1 MPPLMQNE
9 DPFIL
14 TREAIKVLS
23 VDTRLDILKL
33 LDERPHT
40 LTEIKDTL
48 ELAPA
53 TVSEH
58 LARLED
64 AGLIEKRDEGRK
76 WKYYALT
83 LQGQKLFAKKPA
95 AFTFA
100 FALSTIA
107 AGGFAI
113 ASLLRAQTQ
122 ESPMMRSESAVMD
135 TLMAEAEPIAETAAA
150 SPDWLLIA
158 AVAFAVLSLV
168 LFVIMLAKR
177 LKRA

>member
-1 MPPLMQNE
+1 MQRLTVE

-14 TREAIKVLS
+14 TRDAIKVLS

-40 LTEIKDTL
+40 LTEIKDVL
-48 ELAPA
+48 GLAAA

-58 LARLED
+58 LAKLEE
-64 AGLIEKRDEGRK
+64 ANLIEKRDEGRK
-76 WKYYALT
+76 WKYYRLT
-83 LQGQKLFAKKPA
+83 TQGEKLFAKRPA

-100 FALSTIA
+100 FVVSTIA

-113 ASLLRAQTQ
+113 ASLLRTTSQGA
-122 ESPMMRSESAVMD
+122 PMMARSESSGTQM
-135 TLMAEAEPIAETAAA
+135 LMAEDIAEPLVA
-150 SPDWLLIA
+150 SPDWFFIA
-158 AVAFAVLSLV
+158 AVGFALLSLV

-177 LKRA
+177 LKRAR